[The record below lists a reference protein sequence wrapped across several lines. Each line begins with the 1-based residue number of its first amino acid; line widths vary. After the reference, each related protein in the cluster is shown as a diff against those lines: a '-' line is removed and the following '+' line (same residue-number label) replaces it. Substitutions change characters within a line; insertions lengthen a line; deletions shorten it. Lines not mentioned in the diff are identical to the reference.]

1 MCIIMCSKGSPDT
14 SCIKN
19 MMKIKRWLRGTQDT
33 EQNSA
38 GEVVKV
44 PTCPQRANM
53 QLKKETANHVVSLTH
68 MCSRGWHIKSP
79 L

>member
-1 MCIIMCSKGSPDT
+1 MI
-14 SCIKN
+14 
-19 MMKIKRWLRGTQDT
+19 KIKRWLRGTQDT

-68 MCSRGWHIKSP
+68 VQ
-79 L
+79 